1 MNNHRPTTTTTT
13 PTIQTT
19 NVKKKPVEF
28 HFVDM
33 NDPEI
38 YKKLKVARACDF
50 CRRRKSK

>member
-1 MNNHRPTTTTTT
+1 MSLHR
-13 PTIQTT
+13 
-19 NVKKKPVEF
+19 KKKPVEF

-33 NDPEI
+33 NDPGR

>member
-1 MNNHRPTTTTTT
+1 MSTHR
-13 PTIQTT
+13 
-19 NVKKKPVEF
+19 KKKPVEF

-33 NDPEI
+33 NDPDR